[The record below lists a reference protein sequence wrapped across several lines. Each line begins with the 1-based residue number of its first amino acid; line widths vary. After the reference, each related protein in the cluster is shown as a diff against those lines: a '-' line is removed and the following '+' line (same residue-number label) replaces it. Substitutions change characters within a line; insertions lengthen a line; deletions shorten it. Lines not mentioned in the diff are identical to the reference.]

1 MTRHIEPYWV
11 ARSSASRYNS
21 AQNSGETVAGHVQNL
36 TPWPKGVSGNPGG
49 RPHKTALTDA
59 IRDQLAQVAEKDKAG
74 RTNAEVIAA
83 VLIAKAK
90 RGDVRAASEIADR
103 AEGRPSQ
110 SLNLQG
116 RMEVSTVEERRAR
129 LEVLIR
135 KLSAWEEGERPAG

>member
-1 MTRHIEPYWV
+1 MSTTFDPQIGAATCWR
-11 ARSSASRYNS
+11 
-21 AQNSGETVAGHVQNL
+21 
-36 TPWPKGVSGNPGG
+36 KGQPSPNPGG

-59 IRDQLAQVAEKDKAG
+59 IRDQLAQVAEKDRAG

-90 RGDVRAASEIADR
+90 RGNVKAAREIADR

-116 RMEVSTVEERRAR
+116 RMEVSTLEERRAR
-129 LEVLIR
+129 VERMLNHLA
-135 KLSAWEEGERPAG
+135 LSQE